1 MAHDNLSKPPAG
13 HEKFDH
19 DELIIALAKGKLLT
33 PALAWLASAGFTFSD
48 DEIRS
53 RKLRLSAAEPGMHAV
68 LVKAG
73 DVPIYVE
80 YGIADLGII
89 GKDALLESEADVFA
103 PRDLGFGR
111 CKLVVAGRPQDA
123 KEDFRLRSALRVGT
137 KYPKIARTH
146 FDRIGIQAE
155 IIALQGAVELS
166 VLTGLADVIVDVVE
180 TGATLR
186 ENGLVVHREILTS
199 SARLIVNKA
208 SHKLKLAGI
217 ERLLQSAVKSS

>member
-1 MAHDNLSKPPAG
+1 MNRLPKL
-13 HEKFDH
+13 EKFNGN
-19 DELIIALAKGKLLT
+19 ELIVALAKGKLLA
-33 PALAWLASAGFTFSD
+33 PALAWLNSAGFTFS
-48 DEIRS
+48 EEEFRS
-53 RKLRLSAAEPGMHAV
+53 RKLIIPAKERSMHAI

-89 GKDALLESEADVFA
+89 GKDSLLESEADVFE
-103 PRDLGFGR
+103 PLDLGFGR
-111 CKLVVAGRPQDA
+111 CKLVVAGKPQDA
-123 KEDFRLRSALRVGT
+123 EEDFRLRSVLRVGT
-137 KYPKIARTH
+137 KYPKIARAY

-155 IIALQGAVELS
+155 IIALQGSVELS
-166 VLTGLADVIVDVVE
+166 VLTGLADVIVDIVE

-208 SHKLKLAGI
+208 SHKLKLTAI
-217 ERLLQSAVKSS
+217 DRLLQAAGGKQ